1 MSSHLVSLPFS
12 MAVDSVFFFSEYMP
26 GGNLYNF
33 LHKQNDVLGLL
44 LVLKIAIQIS
54 KGMEYLH
61 QNSIIHRDL
70 KTANILIGL
79 HNQVC
84 ILIQTIEAI
93 GSEKPRVHFFCFLVC
108 GIKPGM
114 HI

>member
-12 MAVDSVFFFSEYMP
+12 MAVDSVFFSEYMP

-79 HNQVC
+79 HNQV
-84 ILIQTIEAI
+84 
-93 GSEKPRVHFFCFLVC
+93 
-108 GIKPGM
+108 
-114 HI
+114 